1 MAQDTERFKIRGA
14 AMDDER
20 RVMELLLM
28 LVDGRLPASDTVE
41 ATFRYLLDGSRG
53 SVLLVD
59 DGGRAA
65 GMISYSF
72 NLAMRYGGEYAQ
84 IEELIVDEAYRGYG
98 LGVRLVES
106 AVAAAR
112 ERGCKEIGLYA
123 LDNNRPFYEKFGF
136 VYRGTEL
143 RLALS

>member
-1 MAQDTERFKIRGA
+1 M
-14 AMDDER
+14 
-20 RVMELLLM
+20 
-28 LVDGRLPASDTVE
+28 
-41 ATFRYLLDGSRG
+41 
-53 SVLLVD
+53 
-59 DGGRAA
+59 
-65 GMISYSF
+65 
-72 NLAMRYGGEYAQ
+72 
-84 IEELIVDEAYRGYG
+84 DEAYRGYG
-98 LGVRLVES
+98 LGARLVES